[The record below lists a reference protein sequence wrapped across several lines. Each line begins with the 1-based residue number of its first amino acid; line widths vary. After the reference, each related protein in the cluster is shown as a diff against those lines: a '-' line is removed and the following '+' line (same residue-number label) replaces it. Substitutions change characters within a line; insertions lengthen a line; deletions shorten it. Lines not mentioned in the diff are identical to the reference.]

1 MSSYAL
7 PFLPFLLL
15 ASPNRFQ
22 ELDLSKEAFFFH
34 DTPKEEEWFKAV
46 SESLHPDAKY
56 AKVREESGTCEC
68 QVAAQG
74 SSKRV
79 FHTPPKPVLITLL
92 FSALGPPEEAPVG
105 GKVQVLALAG

>member
-1 MSSYAL
+1 MRLNQSENVSSCTL
-7 PFLPFLLL
+7 CFSDVCLI

-56 AKVREESGTCEC
+56 AKVKEESETFE
-68 QVAAQG
+68 
-74 SSKRV
+74 
-79 FHTPPKPVLITLL
+79 F
-92 FSALGPPEEAPVG
+92 
-105 GKVQVLALAG
+105 